1 MKLYRLCE
9 FTVEPGRRKDFI
21 VTFLGSDIHEYQS
34 FNLACMSSGT
44 VWSIPPPWKYEIFRI
59 G

>member
-9 FTVEPGRRKDFI
+9 FTVEPGRRKHFI

-44 VWSIPPPWKYEIFRI
+44 VWSIPPP
-59 G
+59 